1 MRTIHEVEAQRA
13 QVQEALQGLRRQAE
27 QAQAQA
33 TGADAAL
40 TAVQEK
46 HRATL
51 EGYQRA
57 ATRSTDGV
65 FGLLVV
71 LLAAAVAA
79 LVTRAAYFAPMWQAI
94 REFWAVGTVEKAALI
109 GFAVLSVAAGWL
121 LAAGKKKA
129 VIAPLIVWALL
140 AMLLFAVQALIP
152 LTAAAAYLLIWLVLR
167 LVRRLVLG
175 NGRYRNI
182 FERLQSQSALRAA
195 QTDLAAGRQQSAQ
208 AADETERLRGEIAHA
223 EQQLTALAAEQRGLE
238 TYAAACEMAENY
250 PQAAVK
256 AYGQFLAA
264 YAVLGELGQPFF
276 DLRARMESEDGE
288 TMYRFALELSEANGD
303 AYAFLRL
310 LQLAVNQGCE
320 PARTALGGALAQIS
334 SAAGAGNY
342 AAAYALLQPLIEA
355 GSTEALT
362 VKLQLDNNRQAE
374 AARRQAEQA
383 RKEAAAAAV
392 RQAAQISAAQQAVL
406 GEMAAIRQNQE
417 FGQQM
422 MYYALEDA
430 RHRGI
435 KVRFE

>member
-13 QVQEALQGLRRQAE
+13 QVQEALQRLRRQAE
-27 QAQAQA
+27 QAQTQA
-33 TGADAAL
+33 AGADAAL
-40 TAVQEK
+40 AAVQEK

-94 REFWAVGTVEKAALI
+94 REFWAVGVMEKAALI
-109 GFAVLSVAAGWL
+109 GFAVLSVAVGWL

-129 VIAPLIVWALL
+129 VIAPLFVWALL
-140 AMLLFAVQALIP
+140 AMLLFAVQELIP
-152 LTAAAAYLLIWLVLR
+152 LTAAAAYLLVWLVLR

-195 QTDLAAGRQQSAQ
+195 QADLAAGRQQSAQ
-208 AADETERLRGEIAHA
+208 AADETERLRGEITRT
-223 EQQLTALAAEQRGLE
+223 EQQLAALAAEQQGLE
-238 TYAAACEMAENY
+238 TYAAACETAENY

-310 LQLAVNQGCE
+310 LQLAVNKGCE

-334 SAAGAGNY
+334 NAAGAGNY

-374 AARRQAEQA
+374 AARQQAEQA
-383 RKEAAAAAV
+383 RKEAAAAAI